1 VCSSQRQLPS
11 VQPIMMSRAMPGD
24 ARKDMLIVIVRAAQ
38 AGHKPKDSPN
48 PHCFFRV
55 AFVFLSVTSL
65 RRNLAMR

>member
-1 VCSSQRQLPS
+1 
-11 VQPIMMSRAMPGD
+11 MPGD